1 MRFRPAR
8 LLAADLPVDL
18 TCRFRCDAVAHG
30 PYPVLDLGSAGLAA
44 AIADDDSTLEPGA
57 SLDELEL
64 CLGDRPIWSGAATVV
79 HATPGRIGARFDSG
93 TLDLQKLRLEAT
105 LEGRLAMLEAQRAG
119 LPAAWRAA
127 VSDVRQLLEDARFEV
142 EEFERADHG
151 DPLRRREQEEE
162 LFEGLRARWGGAY
175 YAAIAELHEQSRAL
189 DEEQRGL
196 GRSYATAA
204 LMPLLVACPLH
215 RRAFEKPLGYAGDFR
230 MMELYFARE
239 KTGETLFGRL
249 LHSVAQNYTLGRTVV
264 AREVIMRHAV
274 RDVMRLA
281 TSTPARVL
289 SLAAGPALELT
300 RLFAETPEVN
310 RPVELVLVDQ
320 DDQAHETAHR
330 RLTRLLVERQKDAL
344 PVSVRCL
351 HFSVRQILKPQ
362 TPEDHSILQ
371 TTLSDLDSR
380 LQRRPLRLL
389 AGPGGHAPH
398 ADRVLQ
404 AQARRA
410 AAAREPRRDAGFDV
424 GHGLRARLAAPLPH
438 RREHVEA
445 RRRALPGA
453 LEPGHHARFHRALH
467 LPRRDPPVITPLAAC
482 ASCRV

>member
-1 MRFRPAR
+1 MHASPDTCTLMRQPHRHSSIPPRPSTIPPPPRSSPRPTSNPPHAANAPAHADFSGATGTAVRFRPAR

-175 YAAIAELHEQSRAL
+175 YAAIAELHEQSQRAR
-189 DEEQRGL
+189 RGAARPRPEL
-196 GRSYATAA
+196 RDRGAHAAPRGMPAPPSCLREAARLRGGLPHDGALFRAREDGRD
-204 LMPLLVACPLH
+204 PLRSLAPLRGAELHARTH
-215 RRAFEKPLGYAGDFR
+215 RR
-230 MMELYFARE
+230 
-239 KTGETLFGRL
+239 
-249 LHSVAQNYTLGRTVV
+249 
-264 AREVIMRHAV
+264 
-274 RDVMRLA
+274 
-281 TSTPARVL
+281 
-289 SLAAGPALELT
+289 GP
-300 RLFAETPEVN
+300 R
-310 RPVELVLVDQ
+310 
-320 DDQAHETAHR
+320 
-330 RLTRLLVERQKDAL
+330 
-344 PVSVRCL
+344 
-351 HFSVRQILKPQ
+351 
-362 TPEDHSILQ
+362 
-371 TTLSDLDSR
+371 
-380 LQRRPLRLL
+380 
-389 AGPGGHAPH
+389 
-398 ADRVLQ
+398 
-404 AQARRA
+404 
-410 AAAREPRRDAGFDV
+410 
-424 GHGLRARLAAPLPH
+424 
-438 RREHVEA
+438 
-445 RRRALPGA
+445 
-453 LEPGHHARFHRALH
+453 GHHAACRAGRDA
-467 LPRRDPPVITPLAAC
+467 PRDEHSGARPVAGGGPRASSSRDCSRRRP
-482 ASCRV
+482 R